1 MSWAGV
7 SFRSTVQ
14 SWVCSFSSA
23 FVDSP
28 IFSYFSRWCA
38 LCPYCW
44 VMVMPELLA
53 SASADRL
60 HQFPLV
66 KFSLRFDFSLMPSG
80 SSPHLNA
87 CSYQTAC
94 IFPFTL
100 QRDKCG
106 ELIYPTTLSSYRLD
120 HLGQK
125 AIVPDLLCRYRAK
138 HHHQALRNSRKR
150 NKDSCNT
157 RLSARWQR

>member
-1 MSWAGV
+1 MSLTDV
-7 SFRSTVQ
+7 SLRSTVQ

-60 HQFPLV
+60 HQLPLV
-66 KFSLRFDFSLMPSG
+66 KFRYVSIFHFSRVVPPLASTLAPTRRPVS
-80 SSPHLNA
+80 
-87 CSYQTAC
+87 
-94 IFPFTL
+94 FPL
-100 QRDKCG
+100 LYRDKCG